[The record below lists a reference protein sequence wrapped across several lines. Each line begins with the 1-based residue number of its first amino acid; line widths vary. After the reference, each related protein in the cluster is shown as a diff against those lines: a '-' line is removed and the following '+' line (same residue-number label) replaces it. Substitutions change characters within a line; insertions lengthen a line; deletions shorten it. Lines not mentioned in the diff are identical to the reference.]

1 MSYCETGDRVGAKCR
16 QKSLPFR
23 AHWGTLW
30 VPFRGSSLEDSFYG
44 TESVELK
51 ANKLDRP
58 GVFTLVYPR
67 FLWRVHWG

>member
-1 MSYCETGDRVGAKCR
+1 MSSCETGDRVGAEWR

-23 AHWGTLW
+23 ARWGTLP
-30 VPFRGSSLEDSFYG
+30 VPFRGFPLGNSFYG

-67 FLWRVHWG
+67 LVGWVHWR